1 MLADDAVK
9 IYTSAIN
16 ACLPDSAVKKALKL
30 FNFPKGRLIL
40 VSIGKAAWQMANSAY
55 DELKTKIDIGV
66 VITKYGHSKGNISN
80 FEIYE
85 AGHPVPDQNGIDAT
99 NRVLE
104 ITENLSCDD
113 LVLFLVS
120 GGGSA
125 LFESVDCTL
134 DELKYVTSQL
144 LACGASIN
152 EINCIRKHISNV
164 KGGRFAQ
171 HCFPAN
177 VFAVVLSDVLGDRL
191 DTIASGPACADGTTV
206 DDVKNIIS
214 RYTIEINDKIRE
226 MLFKETP
233 KVIENARHIV
243 GGSVRELCNHAVDTA
258 KKLGYEPI
266 LLSDSVCC
274 EAREAGSLLA
284 SIVKTHCNENIKKAF
299 ICGGESVVHLRGK
312 GVGGRNQELAL
323 CAAKGINGVDNAAI
337 FAIGSDGT
345 DGPTDAAGGYVD
357 GKTWQKI
364 NDEGVDA
371 EFSLDDNDSYNAL
384 KAGGGLIFTGP
395 TGTNVNDLY
404 VALIL
409 PKGEQTYE

>member
-1 MLADDAVK
+1 MLSDDAVK

-16 ACLPDSAVKKALKL
+16 ACLPDYAVKKALKSL
-30 FNFPKGRLIL
+30 NLPKERLIL

-55 DELKTKIDIGV
+55 AELETKIDSGI
-66 VITKYGHSKGNISN
+66 VITKYGHSKGNISD

-99 NRVLE
+99 NRALE

-134 DELKYVTSQL
+134 DELRDLTSKL

-152 EINCIRKHISNV
+152 EINCIRKHLSNV
-164 KGGRFAQ
+164 KGGRFAG
-171 HCFPAN
+171 HCMPAN
-177 VFAVVLSDVLGDRL
+177 VFAIVLSDVLGNSL
-191 DTIASGPACADGTTV
+191 DTIASGPACADSTTV
-206 DDVKNIIS
+206 TDVKNILCK
-214 RYTIEINDKIRE
+214 YNIEISDKIKE
-226 MLFKETP
+226 LLIKETP
-233 KVIENARHIV
+233 KFIDNAKHIV
-243 GGSVRELCNHAVDTA
+243 GGSVGELCDYAADEA

-266 LLSDSVCC
+266 ILSDAVRC
-274 EAREAGSLLA
+274 EAREAGSFLA
-284 SIVKTHCNENIKKAF
+284 SVVRTHRNTSKKLAF
-299 ICGGESVVHLRGK
+299 ICGGETIVHVNGN
-312 GVGGRNQELAL
+312 GMGGRNQEFAL
-323 CAAKGINGVDNAAI
+323 SAARDISGIDNAAI
-337 FAIGSDGT
+337 FAVGSDGT

-364 NDEGVDA
+364 NSGGYCA
-371 EFSLDDNDSYNAL
+371 EMLLDNNDSYNAL
-384 KAGGGLIFTGP
+384 KVSDGLIFTGP

-409 PKGEQTYE
+409 PKES